1 MIFLNDNDKL
11 SYSFLKKNAHKCYV
25 LLSNGHVTDF
35 NLSVTCDRVSIGIHV
50 EGRLKLAYTIEA
62 DLAYSDLF
70 KHGFSP
76 TRFRQQLNQL
86 YMYVASNNSI
96 FWYDLGE
103 DGLAACDYDF
113 KNVLWLP
120 VAVWTR
126 TENRDT

>member
-1 MIFLNDNDKL
+1 MIFLNNNGKL
-11 SYSFLKKNAHKCYV
+11 SYSFLKKNAHKCYM
-25 LLSNGHVTDF
+25 LLSGGHLTDF
-35 NLSVTCDRVSIGIHV
+35 NLSVTCDRVNVVIHV
-50 EGRLKLAYTIEA
+50 AERIKFAYTIEA
-62 DLAYSDLF
+62 DLSYSDLF

-96 FWYDLGE
+96 FWYNLGE

-120 VAVWTR
+120 VATWTR
-126 TENRDT
+126 TEKKGT

>member
-35 NLSVTCDRVSIGIHV
+35 SLSVTCDRVSIGIHV
-50 EGRLKLAYTIEA
+50 AERISFDYTIEA
-62 DLAYSDLF
+62 DLSYSDLF
-70 KHGFSP
+70 KYGFSIA
-76 TRFRQQLNQL
+76 RFQQQMNQL
-86 YMYVASNNSI
+86 YTYIASNDAI
-96 FWYDLGE
+96 FWYNLGE

-120 VAVWTR
+120 VATWTM
-126 TENRDT
+126 TGKKDT